1 MAIEDTALPRADE
14 LKAALI
20 ADGVDAEAA
29 EALARAAAT
38 LPPPHVSTPEEIEAR
53 RAERRARIAREK
65 AEADK
70 SES

>member
-1 MAIEDTALPRADE
+1 MEDTALPRADA

-20 ADGVDAEAA
+20 ADGVDVAAA
-29 EALARAAAT
+29 EAFARAAAS

-65 AEADK
+65 SEAGD
-70 SES
+70 S